1 VAKQTPNIKT
11 DPTNQMQRRFAP
23 RSHKT
28 SIGSLAS
35 PRLSEPHSSS
45 FDHSLNIITEATDS
59 AAFAN
64 ITCGIQGLSLSPPA
78 PVEPQLH
85 LLVKRRHELQ
95 SPRCSSTGETQ
106 MKAAHHDLTIPVIQ
120 PTGEQFQTDLHQ
132 VHKKR
137 AVFIYHHQPFTWT
150 RRAFIFDQ
158 SSGDVSE
165 RGVFFFFFELQ
176 LISSSPQP
184 RPHLPLPAV
193 LHCSEI
199 RG

>member
-85 LLVKRRHELQ
+85 LLWVGNAEIVLRLR
-95 SPRCSSTGETQ
+95 
-106 MKAAHHDLTIPVIQ
+106 DIPV
-120 PTGEQFQTDLHQ
+120 E
-132 VHKKR
+132 
-137 AVFIYHHQPFTWT
+137 
-150 RRAFIFDQ
+150 
-158 SSGDVSE
+158 S
-165 RGVFFFFFELQ
+165 FEWLCD
-176 LISSSPQP
+176 I
-184 RPHLPLPAV
+184 
-193 LHCSEI
+193 
-199 RG
+199 

>member
-1 VAKQTPNIKT
+1 
-11 DPTNQMQRRFAP
+11 M
-23 RSHKT
+23 T

-35 PRLSEPHSSS
+35 LRLSEQHSSS

-64 ITCGIQGLSLSPPA
+64 ITCGIQGLSLTPA

-85 LLVKRRHELQ
+85 LLVKHRHELQ
-95 SPRCSSTGETQ
+95 SPRCRSTGKTQ
-106 MKAAHHDLTIPVIQ
+106 MKAVHRGLTIPVMQ
-120 PTGEQFQTDLHQ
+120 PTGEHFGLIYIKFI
-132 VHKKR
+132 KKGC
-137 AVFIYHHQPFTWT
+137 VFIYHQPFTWT

-158 SSGDVSE
+158 SSGDVSKT
-165 RGVFFFFFELQ
+165 GGFFFKLQ

-184 RPHLPLPAV
+184 RPHLPVPAV